1 MGIESIIGRYDLR
14 LLVIFGSYGTQ
25 RYTLESDLD
34 LGYLA
39 DKPLQIEDEKRLL
52 TDLVFHFKKDRID
65 LINLHKANSLLLYE
79 VASKGRVLYD
89 AGDSFLRFKIKA
101 FARYTETKFLRDKR
115 RDYLL
120 KTP

>member
-39 DKPLQIEDEKRLL
+39 DNPLQIEDEKRLL

-65 LINLHKANSLLLYE
+65 LINLHKANPLLLYE
-79 VASKGRVLYD
+79 VASKERVRLPD
-89 AGDSFLRFKIKA
+89 
-101 FARYTETKFLRDKR
+101 
-115 RDYLL
+115 
-120 KTP
+120 